1 METASK
7 QQVINAALDHVFGAV
22 TLLVQAFAMRFAL
35 ENWGQRLVHHLPP
48 RCTPDRV
55 YSACWNSLY
64 QGSESDD
71 MAAGLED
78 ERAHWA
84 KEGERVV
91 AMVQAKGLPLTMR
104 NAENAWYEREDF
116 AKSQ

>member
-1 METASK
+1 METTSK
-7 QQVINAALDHVFGAV
+7 QQVIDAALDHAFAAV
-22 TLLVQAFAMRFAL
+22 GLLVQAFAMRFAL
-35 ENWGQRLVHHLPP
+35 ENWGQRLIHHLPP

-71 MAAGLED
+71 MAAGLEL
-78 ERAHWA
+78 ERAHWT
-84 KEGERVV
+84 KEGKRVA

-104 NAENAWYEREDF
+104 NAEDAWYERGAF